1 MKDQTATNVG
11 LHPRNLHGTRYDLRA
26 LVQAVPTLGPLVHP
40 SPRGEA
46 TVDFTNPRAVR
57 LLNAALLAHHYR
69 IQGWDIPEGFLCP
82 PVPGRADHLHHLAD
96 LLAGEGAVPRGSAVR
111 VLDLGTGASAIY
123 PLLGHRI
130 YGWTFVG
137 TESNPAALACAKAI
151 LAANP
156 DLKHAIA
163 LRLQTNPGAI
173 FQGVVDSGE
182 RFDLCLCNP
191 PFHASAQAVRATA
204 ETKWRKLGRPEER
217 SRLNFGGA
225 SAELWCPGGELA
237 FVRRI
242 IDESAQQ
249 PDLCR
254 WFSSLVSKAE
264 HLPRLQAA
272 LREAKATEVKVLAM
286 RQGQKQSRILAW
298 RYGSGS
304 R

>member
-1 MKDQTATNVG
+1 MNERPAANAG
-11 LHPRNLHGTRYDLRA
+11 LHPRNLHGGRYDLRA
-26 LVQAVPTLGPLVHP
+26 LVQAVPALGPFVHP
-40 SPRGEA
+40 SPRGEP
-46 TVDFTNPRAVR
+46 TVDFTDPRAVR

-82 PVPGRADHLHHLAD
+82 PIPGRADHLHHLAD
-96 LLAGEGAVPRGSAVR
+96 LLAGEGDVPRGSAVR
-111 VLDLGTGASAIY
+111 VLDLGAGASAIY
-123 PLLGHRI
+123 PLLGHRL

-163 LRLQTNPGAI
+163 LRLQTDPAAI
-173 FQGVVDSGE
+173 FQGVVDPGE

-191 PFHASAQAVRATA
+191 PFHASAKAVRETA
-204 ETKWRKLGRPEER
+204 QAKWRKLGRAEER

-225 SAELWCPGGELA
+225 GAELWCPGGELA

-242 IDESAQQ
+242 IAESAER
-249 PDLCR
+249 PHLCR

-264 HLPRLQAA
+264 HLPRLQAT
-272 LREAKATEVKVLAM
+272 LREAEAAEVRVLGM

-298 RYGSGS
+298 RY

>member
-1 MKDQTATNVG
+1 MNERPAANAG
-11 LHPRNLHGTRYDLRA
+11 LHPRNLHGGRYDLRA
-26 LVQAVPTLGPLVHP
+26 LVQAVPALGPFVHP
-40 SPRGEA
+40 SPRGEP
-46 TVDFTNPRAVR
+46 TVDFTDPRAVR

-82 PVPGRADHLHHLAD
+82 PIPGRADHLHHLAD
-96 LLAGEGAVPRGSAVR
+96 LLAGEGDVPRGSAVR
-111 VLDLGTGASAIY
+111 VLDLGAGASAIY
-123 PLLGHRI
+123 PLLGHRL

-163 LRLQTNPGAI
+163 LRLQTDPAAI
-173 FQGVVDSGE
+173 FQGVVDPGE

-191 PFHASAQAVRATA
+191 PFHASAKAVRETA
-204 ETKWRKLGRPEER
+204 QAKWRKLGRAEER

-225 SAELWCPGGELA
+225 GAELWCPGGELA

-242 IDESAQQ
+242 IAESAER
-249 PDLCR
+249 PHLCR

-264 HLPRLQAA
+264 HLPRLQAT
-272 LREAKATEVKVLAM
+272 LREAEAVEVRVLGM

-298 RYGSGS
+298 RY